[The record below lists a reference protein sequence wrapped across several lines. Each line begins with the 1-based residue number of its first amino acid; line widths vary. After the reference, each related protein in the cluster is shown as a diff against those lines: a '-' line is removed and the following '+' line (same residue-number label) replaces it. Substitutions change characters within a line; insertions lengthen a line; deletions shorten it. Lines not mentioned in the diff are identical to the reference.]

1 MSFFL
6 ITECFGALKFYIC
19 GECRFFFFK
28 TSSYFQPCLALFIEF
43 IAQHQSKL
51 FLPFL
56 PLLQS
61 QIFNYAAFCHILA
74 YVQGV
79 FPPEKVR
86 LFCASPQCC

>member
-1 MSFFL
+1 MPLNFIS
-6 ITECFGALKFYIC
+6 AVNAV
-19 GECRFFFFK
+19 FFFFK
-28 TSSYFQPCLALFIEF
+28 TSSYSQPCLALFIEF